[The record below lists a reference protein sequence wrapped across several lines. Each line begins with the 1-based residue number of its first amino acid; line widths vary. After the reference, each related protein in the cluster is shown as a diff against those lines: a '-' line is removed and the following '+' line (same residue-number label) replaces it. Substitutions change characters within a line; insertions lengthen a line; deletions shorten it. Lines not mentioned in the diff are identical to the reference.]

1 MGYSSRATSPEGD
14 EVGVRRAA
22 STSMAAS
29 PNFVGGNGMSE
40 DPSLFFF
47 SGDADETGFS
57 SEDFGMYS
65 LHPILIDI
73 FQKLKCSKII
83 DIFAIGIGCGNK

>member
-57 SEDFGMYS
+57 SEDFGRTFRFDRY
-65 LHPILIDI
+65 I
-73 FQKLKCSKII
+73 SKTQMFKNNRYICYW
-83 DIFAIGIGCGNK
+83 DEM